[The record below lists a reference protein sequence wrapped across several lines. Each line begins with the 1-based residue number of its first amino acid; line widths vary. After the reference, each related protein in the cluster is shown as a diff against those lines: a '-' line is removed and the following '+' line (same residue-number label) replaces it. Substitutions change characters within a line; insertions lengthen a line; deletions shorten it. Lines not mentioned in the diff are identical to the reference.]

1 MTAKHALD
9 NPLLAEHAAEIRRL
23 GKRVVEDV
31 LEIGRRLT
39 ECKKLVGHGNWL
51 PWIERE
57 FGWTDD
63 TALNFMR
70 VYEVSK
76 SRNFRDLSLPVS
88 ALYLLAAPSTPKEAR
103 DKIIERAQ
111 AGETI
116 PVAEVKRTI
125 EHAKGRRKA
134 AAKVPP
140 KANSRVAQVKE
151 RVSERVREEAEKTK
165 PPREIEELCNAKRRL
180 EIENTGLR
188 SEIEELKTER
198 KPASDS
204 KAASRCSI
212 CHEKKQAALRPVFIC
227 DRCVATFEVHEAA
240 EQERVR

>member
-9 NPLLAEHAAEIRRL
+9 NPILAEHAAEIRRL

-31 LEIGRRLT
+31 VEIGRRLT

-88 ALYLLAAPSTPKEAR
+88 ALYLLAAPSTSKEAR
-103 DKIIERAQ
+103 DKIIERAR
-111 AGETI
+111 AGE
-116 PVAEVKRTI
+116 PVSVAETKRVI
-125 EHAKGRRKA
+125 ERTKRHKQPASKPRS
-134 AAKVPP
+134 P
-140 KANSRVAQVKE
+140 
-151 RVSERVREEAEKTK
+151 RVRKSAEADRDDIGPASIGELA
-165 PPREIEELCNAKRRL
+165 RSEIERLHSEKRRL
-180 EIENTGLR
+180 EIEAEGLR
-188 SEIEELKTER
+188 SEVEELK
-198 KPASDS
+198 AAG
-204 KAASRCSI
+204 KAAPESKSAFRCSI
-212 CHEKKQAALRPVFIC
+212 CHEKKQAELRPRF
-227 DRCVATFEVHEAA
+227 HL
-240 EQERVR
+240 